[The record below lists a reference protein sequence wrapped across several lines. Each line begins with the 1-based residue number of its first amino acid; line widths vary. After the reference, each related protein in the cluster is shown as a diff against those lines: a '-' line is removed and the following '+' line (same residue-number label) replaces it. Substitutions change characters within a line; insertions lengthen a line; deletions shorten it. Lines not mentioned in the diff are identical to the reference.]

1 MALPEYTPAM
11 QPKNNTPR
19 DELIV
24 RYFRQGY
31 TNKEISQVLPDIVEA
46 MLKIMENSG
55 KCLGYRRV
63 WKRLTTEY
71 GIAIQPKTV
80 MELMCLIDPDGVA
93 RRKNRKLIR
102 CQYTSPGPNFVWHV
116 DGYNKLNPFG
126 FAIHGAINRFS
137 RRILW
142 LEVGP
147 SNNDPQIIVRYF
159 LDAVKQL

>member
-1 MALPEYTPAM
+1 MVLPEYTPAM

-55 KCLGYRRV
+55 QCLGYRRV

-71 GIAIQPKTV
+71 GSI
-80 MELMCLIDPDGVA
+80 
-93 RRKNRKLIR
+93 
-102 CQYTSPGPNFVWHV
+102 
-116 DGYNKLNPFG
+116 
-126 FAIHGAINRFS
+126 FS
-137 RRILW
+137 ERVQNVKI
-142 LEVGP
+142 
-147 SNNDPQIIVRYF
+147 IIVHSM
-159 LDAVKQL
+159 QNI